1 MKEGKLFLN
10 EMMHITV
17 VRAGHHS
24 IVLSLEKIKEDME
37 FSQIL

>member
-17 VRAGHHS
+17 VRAGHS